1 MSKTRVWW
9 QSKLP
14 RERALLALCLLA
26 MLAGLLQL
34 GWQQAVAFRDNTQQA
49 LEQEKKLLLTLPQ
62 LELALAKRVS
72 SLQKSLPRGEELTA
86 LAAQQGISLALTSQ
100 GKSWV
105 LVSPA
110 EIQFQSLL
118 NWLNVLETRWQLRP
132 SKLEV
137 QRAGQQVQLR
147 VLELQH
153 DL

>member
-26 MLAGLLQL
+26 MLGGVLQF
-34 GWQQAVAFRDNTQQA
+34 GWQQAVDFRDRSQQA

-72 SLQKSLPRGEELTA
+72 SGQKNTPRVEELTT

-105 LVSPA
+105 LASPA

>member
-1 MSKTRVWW
+1 MSKARVWW

-34 GWQQAVAFRDNTQQA
+34 GWQQAVAFRDRSQQA

-72 SLQKSLPRGEELTA
+72 SLQKALPRGEELTS
-86 LAAQQGISLALTSQ
+86 LAEQQGISLALASQ

>member
-1 MSKTRVWW
+1 M
-9 QSKLP
+9 
-14 RERALLALCLLA
+14 LALCLLA

>member
-1 MSKTRVWW
+1 MSKARVWW

>member
-1 MSKTRVWW
+1 MSKARVWW

-72 SLQKSLPRGEELTA
+72 NGQKSAPRVEELTA

-110 EIQFQSLL
+110 DIQFQPLL

>member
-1 MSKTRVWW
+1 MSKARVWW

-72 SLQKSLPRGEELTA
+72 SGQKNAPRVEELTA

-110 EIQFQSLL
+110 DIQFQPLL